1 MASQSVRPP
10 LRGDMSARQAM
21 VLESAY
27 GNNTPVKPA
36 EEIGRL
42 AAHLAQS
49 IWAFHRLCARPTTTL
64 LTELDLVMKC
74 NLDAKSVTTLDL

>member
-42 AAHLAQS
+42 SSPLSLSLSLSLEIEIDEPLSAM
-49 IWAFHRLCARPTTTL
+49 RL
-64 LTELDLVMKC
+64 DF
-74 NLDAKSVTTLDL
+74 